1 MKKLLLLAGLAFGF
15 LTAANAAT
23 DPEGDNPLNQRATV
37 LTRAMASKMQLDEG
51 QYLKLKQLNLRMLST
66 MEDLKDRFAADPE
79 IRDIR
84 MAESQTSYHME
95 LALMLRPT
103 QLTAYKQSQAS
114 MTALGLPSGR

>member
-23 DPEGDNPLNQRATV
+23 DPEGDNPLNHRATV

-84 MAESQTSYHME
+84 MAEAQTSYHME

-114 MTALGLPSGR
+114 MTALGLPSSR